1 MKGGENMKTM
11 TCRQMGGPC
20 DAPIHGNTAEEMINN
35 GTEHVHSV
43 DDEGHKKV
51 IAMMQEMQKDPA
63 SGKEWNEKFNKDFD
77 ALPEE

>member
-1 MKGGENMKTM
+1 MKTT

-20 DAPIHGNTAEEMINN
+20 DAPIHGNNPEETMNN
-35 GTEHVHSV
+35 GKEHVHSM

-51 IAMMQEMQKDPA
+51 IAMMQEMQNNPKA
-63 SGKEWNEKFNKDFD
+63 KKEWEDKFNKDFD